1 MTRRLHR
8 FLGLSLALPLVL
20 WMATGLLFH
29 VKHRYAEAYET
40 LQATARGPAGLSRF
54 TVSAAQ
60 AAAGDRFEKGCVPR
74 FAVRPDGRGA
84 WFGRKDGRG
93 VAVDAET
100 GEFLSPASEEDALKW
115 VEAAVRAS
123 THASRYGAVVAQHP
137 SENPPS
143 SSLSLSKS
151 LSSLTLSK
159 NLSLDL
165 VFSGGKTVT
174 VDRLTGEIAQTG
186 SLNDWIDFTY
196 RVHYMQWTPW
206 KSVNVALVLVAVPL
220 VLGLAFSGLRIA
232 FGWDQRGRIER

>member
-8 FLGLSLALPLVL
+8 FLGLSLALPLLL

-40 LQATARGPAGLSRF
+40 LQAPARGPADLSRF
-54 TVSAAQ
+54 TVSAAR

-84 WFGRKDGRG
+84 WFGRIDGKG

-100 GEFLSPASEEDALKW
+100 GELLSPASEEDALKW

-123 THASRYGAVVAQHP
+123 PHSSRYGELVSVGHSRSAP
-137 SENPPS
+137 STP
-143 SSLSLSKS
+143 LTLSKN

-196 RVHYMQWTPW
+196 RVHYLKWTPW
-206 KSVNVALVLVAVPL
+206 KGVNVALALVAVPL
-220 VLGLAFSGLRIA
+220 VLGLAFSGLRMA
-232 FGWDQRGRIER
+232 FGWDRRGRIGT